1 MLEYNTA
8 RNKLVIREYGRNIQ
22 KMIEAAVKIEDP
34 AKRNEAAKAIVKA
47 MSLVNPSVSTAANNN
62 ANDLKKQR
70 ESLEYW
76 QKLWDHLFIISDY
89 QLVVDSPFEKPQ
101 RPEKTDVTS
110 FLVMHQK
117 DKINVRTYGRNLEK
131 IIAEVS
137 NYPDGPEKHQLSI
150 DIANQMKKLY
160 LLWNGD
166 AVEDSL
172 IIQQLSQM
180 SNGKLVLPSTFKL
193 LDLAELQVGDTA
205 NASKVKKKKKKKK
218 RKSPADTL

>member
-22 KMIEAAVKIEDP
+22 KMIEAAVKIENP
-34 AKRNEAAKAIVKA
+34 EKRNEAAKAIVKA

-89 QLVVDSPFEKPQ
+89 QLDVDSPFEKPK
-101 RPEKTDVTS
+101 RPEETDVTS
-110 FLVMHQK
+110 ITVMHKK
-117 DKINVRTYGRNLEK
+117 DRINVRTYGRNLEK

-137 NYPDGPEKHQLSI
+137 DYPNGPEKHQLSI

-160 LLWNGD
+160 LMWNGD
-166 AVEDSL
+166 TVEDSL
-172 IIQQLSQM
+172 IIQQLAQM
-180 SNGKLVLPSTFKL
+180 SNGKLVLPSAFKL
-193 LDLAELQVGDTA
+193 LELSELQSGVTPA
-205 NASKVKKKKKKKK
+205 AKAKKKKKKKK
-218 RKSPADTL
+218 RKTSTDTL